1 MLAKRLRV
9 ERKELLE
16 LLAHPAFRR
25 LVEVCEEEAAS
36 LAYELSHVLEIP
48 EIERAVK
55 MGRLLALEE
64 VAQAVESALTQ
75 SKEE

>member
-16 LLAHPAFRR
+16 LVAHPAFRR
-25 LVEVCEEEAAS
+25 LVEACEEEAAS
-36 LAYELSHVLEIP
+36 LAYELSHIWEIS
-48 EIERAVK
+48 ESERALK

-64 VAQAVESALTQ
+64 VAQAVESALTLK
-75 SKEE
+75 KEE